1 MKQKKERINYREKE
15 MEESYKQLGE
25 FSTGEYSVVRIQE
38 VIWDG
43 KVLLDIRKF
52 RLALPYAEDKT
63 PMATRS
69 GIRFYMEH
77 LSKLADILNDLVKKQ
92 HEESKKDGNTD

>member
-1 MKQKKERINYREKE
+1 

-25 FSTGEYSVVRIQE
+25 FPTGEYSVVRIQE

-43 KVLLDIRKF
+43 NVLLDIRKF
-52 RLALPYAEDKT
+52 RLPLSYAEDQT

-77 LSKLADILNDLVKKQ
+77 LPKLVAVLNDIVKQ
-92 HEESKKDGNTD
+92 RYEESREDGSSSAEIS